1 LSKKSPALLA
11 PLDPLRRYDV
21 ETAAEYLG
29 VSRAFLFAQIKRGEI
44 QTIRHGRRLF
54 VPAEAIIKL
63 STVSQ

>member
-1 LSKKSPALLA
+1 MSKKSPAQLA

-44 QTIRHGRRLF
+44 HTVRHGRRVF
-54 VPAEAIIKL
+54 VPAGEIIKL
-63 STVSQ
+63 SAVQS